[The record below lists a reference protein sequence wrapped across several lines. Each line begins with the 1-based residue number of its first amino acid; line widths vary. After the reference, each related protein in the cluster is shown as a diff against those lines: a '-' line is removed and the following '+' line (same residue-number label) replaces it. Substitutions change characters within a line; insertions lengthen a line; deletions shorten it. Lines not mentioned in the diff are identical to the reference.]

1 MNANFKPNLAVDV
14 AGIALRNPVMT
25 ASGTFGYGEEF
36 SEYVDLRKIGAF
48 ITKGLCM
55 HPRPGNPTP
64 RIVETTGGMLNAI
77 GLQNVG
83 IDAFIEKK
91 VPFLRTVDT
100 PAIVNFFGETPEE
113 YAEVASRLDAIPE
126 VAGLEMNISCPN
138 VRQGGIIFGTD
149 PDCAAGIVRLCRAAT
164 KKPLFVKLSPNV
176 TDIVRMAH
184 ACADEGADGLS
195 LINTLIG
202 MAIDLKARRPVL
214 ANVTGGLSG
223 PAVKPVALR
232 MVWAVSRAVKIPVIG
247 IGGIMTATDALEFML
262 AGATAI
268 QVGTA
273 SFINPGAAQT
283 IAEDIESWLVANGE
297 SDVRNLIGALRV

>member
-1 MNANFKPNLAVDV
+1 MTKPDMSVNL

-36 SEYVDLRKIGAF
+36 SEYVDLQTIGAF
-48 ITKGLCM
+48 ITKGLCVK
-55 HPRPGNPTP
+55 PRPGNPTP
-64 RIVETTGGMLNAI
+64 RIVETQGGMLNAI

-91 VPFLRTVDT
+91 IPFIRKVNT
-100 PAIVNFFGETPEE
+100 PCIVNFFGETAEE
-113 YAEVASRLDAIPE
+113 YAEMAARLDALPE

-149 PDCAAGIVRLCRAAT
+149 PACAASIVKACRAAT
-164 KKPLFVKLSPNV
+164 RKPLFVKLSPNV
-176 TDIVRMAH
+176 TDIVGMAH
-184 ACADEGADGLS
+184 ACADEGADALS

-202 MAIDLKARRPVL
+202 MAIDLKKRRPVL

-232 MVWAVSRAVKIPVIG
+232 MVWLVAKAVKIPVIG
-247 IGGIMTATDALEFML
+247 IGGIMNATDALEFML
-262 AGATAI
+262 AGATAV

-283 IAEDIESWLVANGE
+283 IAEEMEAWLAANGVA
-297 SDVRNLIGALRV
+297 DVKSLIGALET

>member
-1 MNANFKPNLAVDV
+1 MASNKPDMSVNLA
-14 AGIALRNPVMT
+14 GMALRNPVMT
-25 ASGTFGYGEEF
+25 ASGTFGYGQEF
-36 SEYVDLRKIGAF
+36 SEYVNLNTLGAF
-48 ITKGLCM
+48 ITKGLCVN
-55 HPRPGNPTP
+55 PRPGNPTP
-64 RIVETTGGMLNAI
+64 RIVETPGGMLNAI

-83 IDAFIEKK
+83 IEAFIAKK
-91 VPFLRTVDT
+91 IPYIRTVNT
-100 PAIVNFFGETPEE
+100 PCIVNFFGETAEE
-113 YAEVASRLDAIPE
+113 YAEMAARLDALPE

-149 PDCAAGIVRLCRAAT
+149 PACAASIVKACRTAT

-176 TDIVRMAH
+176 TDIVGMAH
-184 ACADEGADGLS
+184 ACADEGADALS

-202 MAIDLKARRPVL
+202 MAIDLNARRPVL
-214 ANVTGGLSG
+214 ANITGGLSG

-232 MVWAVSRAVKIPVIG
+232 MVWLVAKAVNIPVIG
-247 IGGIMTATDALEFML
+247 IGGIMTATDALEFIL

-283 IAEDIESWLVANGE
+283 IAEDMEAWMTAHGE
-297 SDVRNLIGALRV
+297 TDIKNLIGALKV

>member
-1 MNANFKPNLAVDV
+1 MVSNKPDMSVNL

-25 ASGTFGYGEEF
+25 ASGTFGYGQEF
-36 SEYVDLRKIGAF
+36 SEYVNLNTLGAF
-48 ITKGLCM
+48 ITKGLCVN
-55 HPRPGNPTP
+55 PRPGNPTP
-64 RIVETTGGMLNAI
+64 RIVETPGGMLNAI

-83 IDAFIEKK
+83 IEAFIEKK

-100 PAIVNFFGETPEE
+100 PCIVNFFGETLEE
-113 YAEVASRLDAIPE
+113 YAEMAQRLDALPE
-126 VAGLEMNISCPN
+126 VTGLEMNISCPN

-149 PDCAAGIVRLCRAAT
+149 PACAASIVKACRAAT

-176 TDIVRMAH
+176 TDIVGMAH
-184 ACADEGADGLS
+184 ACADEGADALS

-202 MAIDLKARRPVL
+202 MAIDLNKRRPVL

-223 PAVKPVALR
+223 PAIKPVALR
-232 MVWAVSRAVKIPVIG
+232 MVWLVAKAVKIPVIG
-247 IGGIMTATDALEFML
+247 IGGIMNATDALEFIL

-283 IAEDIESWLVANGE
+283 IAEDMEAWMVAHGE
-297 SDVRNLIGALRV
+297 TDIKNLIGALKT